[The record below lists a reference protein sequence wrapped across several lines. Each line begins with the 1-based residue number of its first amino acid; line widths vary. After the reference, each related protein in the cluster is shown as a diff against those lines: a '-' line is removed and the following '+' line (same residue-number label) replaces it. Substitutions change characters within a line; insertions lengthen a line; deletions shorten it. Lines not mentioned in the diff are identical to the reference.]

1 MIRVEINMH
10 GNLRR
15 FLPDGIGS
23 IQLDLPDGTTVLNP
37 IDSLSAEHEVWLA
50 SIGDVVVPLS
60 AEVEDGAELNFFPYL
75 EGG

>member
-15 FLPDGIGS
+15 LLPDGIGS
-23 IQLDLPDGTTVLNP
+23 IQLDLPDGTTVLNV

>member
-23 IQLDLPDGTTVLNP
+23 IQLDLPDGTTVLNV